1 MFFHFV
7 WISCIFLHVVFFF
20 TKSKLFTVV
29 ILLTDYAKHTVSF
42 MCFSLLYI
50 KTFSIF
56 ADAIIFVFVLGFAL
70 EPILWLCEK
79 CCCKCKCEK
88 RETPD
93 NSCNCECKWPLSWHM
108 FLRYVTTVLFVLS
121 YGLWASAWK
130 RNEDTWNPKDK
141 MFQDSDIIFSV
152 ASVMSFLHLTFIL
165 RAHRGLGALE
175 ISLTNML
182 EDVFYFAVL
191 FFFLFLS
198 FATGIRK
205 LYSYH
210 ASATNKD
217 HHFSR

>member
-1 MFFHFV
+1 MR
-7 WISCIFLHVVFFF
+7 
-20 TKSKLFTVV
+20 
-29 ILLTDYAKHTVSF
+29 
-42 MCFSLLYI
+42 FSLLYI

-56 ADAIIFVFVLGFAL
+56 ADVITSVFVLGFAL
-70 EPILWLCEK
+70 ELFIVKPILWLCAKYCCECKYNMFPQVITYVK
-79 CCCKCKCEK
+79 CGAPKNCSK
-88 RETPD
+88 
-93 NSCNCECKWPLSWHM
+93 CECKWSLSWHM
-108 FLRYVTTVLFVLS
+108 FLRYVTTVLFVVS
-121 YGLWASAWK
+121 CGLWISAWI
-130 RNEDTWNPKDK
+130 RNKDTWNPKDK